1 MAQMQW
7 QSFLLPRDLKRLW
20 KRAARQE
27 RISAS
32 EFLRR
37 ALSERLEKTLSK
49 ASHDPSDQI
58 LKSLCESKASSQQP
72 SQSAP

>member
-7 QSFLLPRDLKRLW
+7 QSFTLPRELKRLW
-20 KRAARQE
+20 KRAAKQE

-37 ALSERLEKTLSK
+37 ALSERLKKTLSNPIQDSGE
-49 ASHDPSDQI
+49 AI
-58 LKSLCESKASSQQP
+58 SLNKKVPVWQP
-72 SQSAP
+72 PTPEQRGE

>member
-7 QSFLLPRDLKRLW
+7 QSFTLSRDLKRLW

-37 ALSERLEKTLSK
+37 ALSERLEKTLSNPMQDSGE
-49 ASHDPSDQI
+49 AI
-58 LKSLCESKASSQQP
+58 SLNKKVPVWQP
-72 SQSAP
+72 TPEQRGE

>member
-7 QSFLLPRDLKRLW
+7 QSFTLPRELKRLW

-37 ALSERLEKTLSK
+37 ALSERLDRTLPK
-49 ASHDPSDQI
+49 PTRDVNGGEVRA
-58 LKSLCESKASSQQP
+58 
-72 SQSAP
+72 

>member
-7 QSFLLPRDLKRLW
+7 QSFTLPCELKRLW

-37 ALSERLEKTLSK
+37 ALTDRVDRALPK
-49 ASHDPSDQI
+49 
-58 LKSLCESKASSQQP
+58 P
-72 SQSAP
+72 SQGTNNALGENHQ

>member
-7 QSFLLPRDLKRLW
+7 QSFMLPCELKKLW
-20 KRAARQE
+20 KRAARRE

-37 ALSERLEKTLSK
+37 ALSERLEKALSK
-49 ASHDPSDQI
+49 STKGRNGEARAQV
-58 LKSLCESKASSQQP
+58 
-72 SQSAP
+72 QSEDFER